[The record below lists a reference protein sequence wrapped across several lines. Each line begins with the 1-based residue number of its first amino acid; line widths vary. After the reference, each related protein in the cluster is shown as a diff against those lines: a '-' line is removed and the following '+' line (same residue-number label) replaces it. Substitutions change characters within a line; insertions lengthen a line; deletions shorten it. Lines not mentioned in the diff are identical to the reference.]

1 MTAYLTMNHYKE
13 SNRNVLSCFCL
24 IWGFVFLIT
33 EVIGSQV
40 SGQLKFNFN
49 KMASSIAV
57 FLVQIETATG
67 LITIGVSLISHQ

>member
-1 MTAYLTMNHYKE
+1 M
-13 SNRNVLSCFCL
+13 
-24 IWGFVFLIT
+24 FLII

-49 KMASSIAV
+49 KMISSVAV

-67 LITIGVSLISHQ
+67 LITIVVSLISH